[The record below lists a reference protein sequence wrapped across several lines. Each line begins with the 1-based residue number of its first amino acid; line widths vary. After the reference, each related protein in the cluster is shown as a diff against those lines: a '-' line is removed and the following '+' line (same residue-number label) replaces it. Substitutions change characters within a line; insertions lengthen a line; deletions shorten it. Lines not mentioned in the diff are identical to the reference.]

1 MYKKYEELLRKTGKT
16 TYQVCKETGI
26 RPSTIYNWKARG
38 GSLSAGILVKLA
50 EYFGVTVDS
59 LIKDDN

>member
-1 MYKKYEELLRKTGKT
+1 MYERFEELLAKTGET

-50 EYFGVTVDS
+50 EYFDVTVDS
-59 LIKDDN
+59 LLKDDN

>member
-1 MYKKYEELLRKTGKT
+1 MYEKYEELLRKTGKT

-38 GSLSAGILVKLA
+38 GSLSVAVLVKLA
-50 EYFGVTVDS
+50 EYFGVRVDS